1 MYNKKPRQRVFR
13 LGDLVLKQVFKN
25 TLKIETEKLQANW
38 EDPYIVMKVK
48 SSRSYY
54 IETMDETLLPQLW
67 NIVNFKKYY
76 Q

>member
-25 TLKIETEKLQANW
+25 TLKIETRKLQANW

-48 SSRSYY
+48 SFRFYY

-67 NIVNFKKYY
+67 NIANFKKYY